1 MKTKTILLT
10 LFATISFSCTF
21 MAQSAS
27 CADFSVLGIA
37 PNPFDSSAYDV
48 SIQFSAPSSMHVNYP
63 YVSAVLDCN
72 GDTVATGGMSFFAQI
87 GQTTNDYTVTLSGS
101 LTCEPLTVVFLYS
114 TDSFDVDTCLLSFGA
129 TAGFSETPETA
140 DAFSL
145 FPNPVKSQVTI
156 QTAISQLGTD
166 YFLHDYTGKLILNGK
181 IDSENTLVDM
191 SKLSQGIYFF
201 RVGPDLKQSFK
212 AVKE

>member
-21 MAQSAS
+21 MAQSVS

-48 SIQFSAPSSMHVNYP
+48 SIQFSAPSTAHVNYP

-87 GQTTNDYTVTLSGS
+87 GQSTNDYMVTLSGS
-101 LTCEPLTVVFLYS
+101 LACEPLTVVFLYS
-114 TDSFDVDTCLLSFGA
+114 TDSFDVDTCLLSFGM
-129 TAGFSETPETA
+129 TAGLSDKSETT

-145 FPNPVKSQVTI
+145 FPNPLKSQVTI
-156 QTAISQLGTD
+156 QTGISQLGTD
-166 YFLHDYTGKLILNGK
+166 YFVYDHTGKLMLTGK

-191 SKLSQGIYFF
+191 NELSRGIYLV
-201 RVGPDLKQSFK
+201 RVGSDLKQSFK